1 MYLPTTKHEMNR
13 LGWDRADVILVT
25 GDSYVDSPY
34 IGVALIGR
42 VLQAAGFRTAVI
54 AQPDMDSDADIGRLG
69 EPLLFWGVSSGS
81 VDSMVANY
89 TAAGKRRNTDD
100 YTPGGIN
107 NRRPDRALIQ
117 YTNLIRRYFKKA
129 APIVLG
135 GLEASLRRVSH
146 YDVWSN
152 RIRKSVLFDATADY
166 LVYGMAEK
174 TVTALARAL
183 KHGESPEAI
192 PGLCYLSPTPRDGYI
207 ELPSHDDVATD
218 KAAFIRMFHT
228 FYRNNDPLTATG
240 LCQKQGDR
248 YLIHNPPSARLTTA
262 ELDAIHDLPFEREL
276 HPFYRAQGDVRA
288 LDTIRFSLPIHR
300 GCYGECRFCAITIHQ
315 GRTVTW
321 RSESSILK
329 EAEAMARH
337 PLFKGTLSDAGG
349 PTANMYG
356 FECARKI
363 VKGACADK
371 SCLFPAVCPGLK
383 PDHGPLIRLLRKLRA
398 VKGVKHVFSA
408 SGIRYDLVLADQA
421 NGPDYLA
428 EIVRYHVSGQLKIAP
443 EHSEKD
449 VLDLMGKPG
458 TKDLLSFKRAFDDLS
473 RKAGKKQFLTY
484 YLIAA
489 HPGCRDL
496 HMTRLRDFVV
506 GQLGIRPEQIQVFT
520 PTPSTYSTLMYCT
533 GIDPFT
539 GKSVFVE
546 KTNEGRD
553 RQKSIILGNPKG
565 TSGKR
570 HPGDRSGVYVKAR
583 DQRKLKTPRNKPHA
597 ERQAPAKPRFLR
609 KKV

>member
-1 MYLPTTKHEMNR
+1 MFLPTTKHEMNR

-25 GDSYVDSPY
+25 GDSYIDSPY
-34 IGVALIGR
+34 IGVALIGK
-42 VLQAAGFRTAVI
+42 VLHAAGFRTAVI
-54 AQPDMDSDADIGRLG
+54 AQPDLNSDTDIGRLG

-117 YTNLIRRYFKKA
+117 YTNLIRQYFKKT

-152 RIRKSVLFDATADY
+152 RIRKSVLFDAKGDY

-174 TVTALARAL
+174 TVTALASAL
-183 KHGESPEAI
+183 KNGESPEAI
-192 PGLCYLSPTPRDGYI
+192 PGLCYISGNPREGYI
-207 ELPSHDDVATD
+207 ELPSHDEVATD
-218 KAAFIRMFHT
+218 KDAFILMFHT
-228 FYRNNDPLTATG
+228 FYRNNDPLTAIG
-240 LCQKQGDR
+240 LYQKQGDR
-248 YLIHNPPSARLTTA
+248 YLIHNPPSPHLTTA
-262 ELDAIHDLPFEREL
+262 DLDAVHDLPFERDL
-276 HPFYRAQGDVRA
+276 HPYYRKQGDVRA

-337 PLFKGTLSDAGG
+337 PLFKGTISDAGG

-356 FECARKI
+356 FECQRKI
-363 VKGACADK
+363 TKGACTDK
-371 SCLFPAVCPGLK
+371 RCLYPTVCPNLK
-383 PDHGPLIRLLRKLRA
+383 PDHGPLIQLLRKLRA

-408 SGIRYDLVLADQA
+408 SGIRYDLVLADKA
-421 NGPDYLA
+421 KGPDYLA
-428 EIVRYHVSGQLKIAP
+428 EIVRHHVSGQLKIAP

-458 TKDLLSFKRAFDDLS
+458 TKDLLSFKRAFDDFS
-473 RKAGKKQFLTY
+473 RRAGKKQFLTY

-489 HPGCRDL
+489 HPGCRDI
-496 HMTRLRDFVV
+496 HMTRLRDFVT

-520 PTPSTYSTLMYCT
+520 PTPSTYATLMYET

-546 KTNEGRD
+546 KTNAGRE
-553 RQKSIILGNPKG
+553 RQKTIILGNAKG
-565 TSGKR
+565 KTEKR
-570 HPGDRSGVYVKAR
+570 KPVDRSGGHAKSHDPRKSGRTRKKKYVKSETEAAHR
-583 DQRKLKTPRNKPHA
+583 HR
-597 ERQAPAKPRFLR
+597 
-609 KKV
+609 

>member
-1 MYLPTTKHEMNR
+1 MFLPTTKHEMNR

-25 GDSYVDSPY
+25 GDSYIDSPY
-34 IGVALIGR
+34 IGVALIGK

-54 AQPDMDSDADIGRLG
+54 AQPDLNSDTDIGRLG

-117 YTNLIRRYFKKA
+117 YTNLIRRHFKKTV
-129 APIVLG
+129 PIVLG

-152 RIRKSVLFDATADY
+152 RIRKSVLFDAKGDF

-174 TVTALARAL
+174 TVTALARSL

-192 PGLCYLSPTPRDGYI
+192 PGLCYISANPRDGYI
-207 ELPSHDDVATD
+207 ELPSHDEVATD
-218 KAAFIRMFHT
+218 KDAFILMFHT

-240 LCQKQGDR
+240 LYQKQGDR
-248 YLIHNPPSARLTTA
+248 YLIHNPPSPCLTTA
-262 ELDAIHDLPFEREL
+262 ELDLVHDLPFERDL
-276 HPFYRAQGDVRA
+276 HPYYRKQGDVRA

-321 RSESSILK
+321 RSESSILR
-329 EAEAMARH
+329 EAEVMARH
-337 PLFKGTLSDAGG
+337 PLFKGTITDAGG

-356 FECARKI
+356 FECPRKI
-363 VKGACADK
+363 VKGACTDK
-371 SCLFPAVCPGLK
+371 SCLFPTVCPSLK

-408 SGIRYDLVLADQA
+408 SGIRYDLVLADKA
-421 NGPDYLA
+421 KGPDYLT
-428 EIVRYHVSGQLKIAP
+428 EIVRHHVSGQLKIAP

-473 RKAGKKQFLTY
+473 RKAGKKQFLTC

-496 HMTRLRDFVV
+496 HMTRLRDFVLNK
-506 GQLGIRPEQIQVFT
+506 LGIRPEQVQVFT
-520 PTPSTYSTLMYCT
+520 PTPSTYSTLMYFT

-546 KTNEGRD
+546 KSNQGRD
-553 RQKSIILGNPKG
+553 RQKTIILGNAKG
-565 TSGKR
+565 KPEKR
-570 HPGDRSGVYVKAR
+570 NPVGRSGGHVKGYDPKKSGR
-583 DQRKLKTPRNKPHA
+583 TRRKNM
-597 ERQAPAKPRFLR
+597 
-609 KKV
+609 

>member
-1 MYLPTTKHEMNR
+1 MFLPTTKDEMKR

-25 GDSYVDSPY
+25 GDSYIDSPY
-34 IGVALIGR
+34 IGVALIGK

-54 AQPDMDSDADIGRLG
+54 AQPDMNSDTDIGRLG

-100 YTPGGIN
+100 YTPGSIN

-117 YTNLIRRYFKKA
+117 YTNLIRRYFKNT

-166 LVYGMAEK
+166 LVYGMGEK

-183 KHGESPEAI
+183 KRGESPEAI
-192 PGLCYLSPTPRDGYI
+192 DGLCYLSPSPRDGYI
-207 ELPSHDDVATD
+207 ELPSHDDVAAD
-218 KAAFIRMFHT
+218 NHAFIRMFHT
-228 FYRNNDPLTATG
+228 FYRNNDPLTAVG

-262 ELDAIHDLPFEREL
+262 ELDAIHDLPFERDL
-276 HPFYRAQGDVRA
+276 HPYYRAQGDVRA

-300 GCYGECRFCAITIHQ
+300 GCYGECRFCAISIHQ

-321 RSESSILK
+321 RSEASILR
-329 EAEAMARH
+329 EAQAMARH
-337 PLFKGTLSDAGG
+337 PLFKGTITDAGG

-356 FECARKI
+356 FECARKLS
-363 VKGACADK
+363 KGACTDK
-371 SCLFPAVCPGLK
+371 NCLYPTVCPGLK
-383 PDHGPLIRLLRKLRA
+383 PDHGPLIRLLRKLRT
-398 VKGVKHVFSA
+398 VKGVKHAFSA
-408 SGIRYDLVLADQA
+408 SGIRYDLALADQA

-428 EIVRYHVSGQLKIAP
+428 EIVRHHVSGQLKIAP

-458 TKDLLSFKRAFDDLS
+458 TRDLLSFKRAFDDLS
-473 RKAGKKQFLTY
+473 QKAGKKQFLTY

-489 HPGCRDL
+489 HPGCRDV
-496 HMTRLRDFVV
+496 HMTRLRDFVI
-506 GQLGIRPEQIQVFT
+506 GQLGIRPEQVQVFT

-546 KTNEGRD
+546 KSNEGRD
-553 RQKSIILGNPKG
+553 RQKTIILGNTKG
-565 TSGKR
+565 KTEKR
-570 HPGDRSGVYVKAR
+570 NTADRSGGYVKAR
-583 DQRKLKTPRNKPHA
+583 DQRKLKAHRHNPRRTGDPG
-597 ERQAPAKPRFLR
+597 L
-609 KKV
+609 